1 MKWYQNHVFIE
12 RRNLGETS
20 NVKNNR
26 RASSELDAHDSD
38 EDEEGVE
45 IHLKELLKETSKNVV
60 YTNKVIRL

>member
-26 RASSELDAHDSD
+26 RASSELDSD